1 MKQNVLR
8 KINLSCFYNFKYFLA
23 IISLFII
30 TGCNQ
35 LYDLT
40 DPSIPLQ
47 STSFNSLDELVNYSA
62 SLGYVPSYTTNGR
75 EYGLISG
82 ADVGTCVVMKN
93 GKIKCWGNNSFG
105 ALGNGTT
112 VDSYTPVTASIL
124 PVTTVSS
131 SGEFAV
137 AVSAAYQTTCAYFK
151 SGFKCWGSNTVGQF
165 GTGSVTGTAVLTPTT
180 VTNISGK
187 SLKSFAV
194 GDSHACALY
203 TDNTI
208 GCWGDNTQGQLGDG
222 TNTARL
228 SGIYPSLPATD
239 KAVSYLSCSDAMTCA
254 ITTSGKGYCWG
265 NSIGGAAYRGF
276 LLSTS
281 PTLLSNGATSVSSGD
296 GDHMCFINPNQS
308 MSCYGS
314 NGSGQ
319 LGNSSITNSTTLVG
333 VSNIS
338 GASMNVGGD
347 SHTCAVT
354 NDYSSVYCW
363 GDNNYGQLGNASGL
377 TQITAATTP
386 VSGFPSG
393 TKIVDISASDKN
405 TCALLSNDDVYCWGS
420 NQGSSGAYL
429 GVAAAQG
436 TKFNTAVKVLNR
448 ADP

>member
-1 MKQNVLR
+1 
-8 KINLSCFYNFKYFLA
+8 
-23 IISLFII
+23 
-30 TGCNQ
+30 
-35 LYDLT
+35 
-40 DPSIPLQ
+40 
-47 STSFNSLDELVNYSA
+47 
-62 SLGYVPSYTTNGR
+62 
-75 EYGLISG
+75 
-82 ADVGTCVVMKN
+82 
-93 GKIKCWGNNSFG
+93 
-105 ALGNGTT
+105 
-112 VDSYTPVTASIL
+112 
-124 PVTTVSS
+124 
-131 SGEFAV
+131 
-137 AVSAAYQTTCAYFK
+137 
-151 SGFKCWGSNTVGQF
+151 
-165 GTGSVTGTAVLTPTT
+165 
-180 VTNISGK
+180 
-187 SLKSFAV
+187 
-194 GDSHACALY
+194 
-203 TDNTI
+203 
-208 GCWGDNTQGQLGDG
+208 
-222 TNTARL
+222 
-228 SGIYPSLPATD
+228 
-239 KAVSYLSCSDAMTCA
+239 
-254 ITTSGKGYCWG
+254 
-265 NSIGGAAYRGF
+265 
-276 LLSTS
+276 
-281 PTLLSNGATSVSSGD
+281 
-296 GDHMCFINPNQS
+296 MCFINPNQS